1 MKVGI
6 VGLGLIGGSLGLSLR
21 ENKLIDL
28 VCGYDINKEFEQIA
42 LERKLIDKIVSFEEL
57 KKCDVIFLAIPVR
70 AIVKIL
76 KEFQGISKDC
86 TIIELGSTKE
96 EIIKNL
102 PSYLKS
108 QFIAAHPMAGTENS
122 GPNAAIK
129 DLYKNAV
136 CVLCDVQN
144 ADHIHQKRAIE
155 IFSDLGMK
163 LVFMDSIAHDH
174 HASIISHLPHVISF
188 SLANF
193 VMKEENKKNIAH
205 LGGPSFKDMCRI
217 AKSNPQMWSGIFEQ
231 NKQNLLNSID
241 LFQKELQECK
251 KMIEKCDINELE
263 TWIKSANKL
272 REIL

>member
-6 VGLGLIGGSLGLSLR
+6 IGLGLIGGSLGLSLR

-42 LERKLIDKIVSFEEL
+42 LDRKLIDKIVSFEEL
-57 KKCDVIFLAIPVR
+57 KKCNVIFLAIPVR

-76 KEFQGISKDC
+76 KEFQDISKDC

-144 ADHIHQKRAIE
+144 TDHIHQKRAIE

>member
-1 MKVGI
+1 MVVGI

-21 ENKLIDL
+21 DNKLIDQ
-28 VCGYDINKEFEQIA
+28 VYGYDINKAFEQIA
-42 LERKLIDKIVSFEEL
+42 LERQLVDQIVSFDEL

-76 KEFQGISKDC
+76 KDFQDLSKNT
-86 TIIELGSTKE
+86 TIIELGSTKA

-102 PSYLKS
+102 PLALKS

-122 GPNAAIK
+122 GPTAAVK

-155 IFSDLGMK
+155 LFSDLGMK
-163 LVFMDSIAHDH
+163 LVFMDSKEHDH

-205 LGGPSFKDMCRI
+205 LGGPSFRDMCRI

-241 LFQKELQECK
+241 LFQKELQECR
-251 KMIEKCDINELE
+251 KMIEKCDIDELE
-263 TWIKSANKL
+263 AWIKSANKL